1 MGYFFLEQLPAGSC
15 GIGTYGA
22 YAEII
27 YTWKSVFSSDLEFWG
42 PWKTLSKEEPRWHSE
57 QAKLCPVSLIHIPWM
72 AEEVL

>member
-22 YAEII
+22 YVEII
-27 YTWKSVFSSDLEFWG
+27 YIWKSVFSSVLEFWG
-42 PWKTLSKEEPRWHSE
+42 PWKTLSKKEIPNNPGY
-57 QAKLCPVSLIHIPWM
+57 ALFPVFTYHAWI